1 MANKKF
7 TKTYKLG
14 EQSQGGV
21 ITIVINGKMIEVQ
34 GKEWDFSKGSNKTSD
49 QSNAK
54 IFRRDIVMAD
64 NLGSRYNLLD
74 ILNDLT
80 TSYYADEICNWIESK
95 VQLKTESRFGF

>member
-7 TKTYKLG
+7 TKTWLLG
-14 EQSQGGV
+14 ENCQGGV

-34 GKEWDFSKGSNKTSD
+34 GKEWDFSKGSNKNSD

-64 NLGSRYNLLD
+64 NLDSKYNLLD

-80 TSYYADEICNWIESK
+80 SSYYADEICNWIESK
-95 VQLKTESRFGF
+95 VQLKTEFGF